1 MHCEVEK
8 MNLKWKFTLFFTAV
22 FSVIFS
28 ITAYA
33 SYDRIHSSNQA
44 LTHNLSTQLIESKAN
59 EAGGWLAQRIREL
72 HTISRTPTVVSM
84 EEEAIKK
91 YVTQLSE
98 DMDDYYGNEY
108 GTFGINDFSGL
119 EYITENQT
127 IDVRDRAYFKEMLVT
142 DKEYIFSE
150 PVISKTDSSM
160 ITVAC
165 YSIYNPEGKKAG
177 FVAASISLDK
187 LTSITE
193 NLSFYD
199 GDTLIM
205 DRSGTLYTHGS
216 NSLPPIILENIKDSI
231 PEEES
236 DQVIVEE
243 LGDTYTAFYAPIPGS
258 HDWYLCTVVENSRL
272 FHDTELLTSSLSGL
286 WMAMVLIGIVASF
299 FMSSRITRRV
309 SLLSDAMEEVQK
321 GNLDMTLA
329 VRGKDEISQLSMHFN
344 LMVEEIKRLM
354 REVIL
359 TQKEKRQRELQVLQA
374 QINPHFIYNTLDTIQ
389 WKALSYGA
397 DELSDL
403 IQALSSFFRIS
414 LSKGEEKISL
424 SKELAHVRSYLEIQ
438 QYRYSD
444 ILRYEIEGDENIEGA
459 LIPKIII
466 QPLVENAIYHG
477 IKPKLSGGK
486 IRIAAIRRGED
497 LILEVCDDGV
507 GIDEETLE
515 KLKEDI
521 KSARPKKSYGLYNVS
536 QRILLYYGKEYGLE
550 IKSRRQKGTC
560 VTISLPY
567 EEEEKN
573 AENNHL

>member
-1 MHCEVEK
+1 
-8 MNLKWKFTLFFTAV
+8 MNLKWKFTLFFTV
-22 FSVIFS
+22 IFSVIFS

-33 SYDRIHSSNQA
+33 SYDRIHSSNEV

-84 EEEAIKK
+84 EEEALKK
-91 YVTQLSE
+91 YVTQLSS
-98 DMDDYYGNEY
+98 DMDEYYGNEY

-127 IDVRDRAYFKEMLVT
+127 IDVRDRDYFKKMIES
-142 DKEYIFSE
+142 DEEYIFSE
-150 PVISKTDSSM
+150 PVSSKTDSSM

-165 YSIYNPEGKKAG
+165 YSIYNPEGEKVG

-193 NLSFYD
+193 NLSFYE
-199 GDTLIM
+199 GNSMIM
-205 DRSGTLYTHGS
+205 DRNGTLYTHGS
-216 NSLPPIILENIKDSI
+216 NGLSPIILEQIKKSI
-231 PEEES
+231 PREDREQVNVES
-236 DQVIVEE
+236 LD
-243 LGDTYTAFYAPIPGS
+243 DTYTAFYAPIPGS
-258 HDWYLCTVVENSRL
+258 QDWYLCTVVENSRL

-286 WMAMVLIGIVASF
+286 WLSMLVIGIGAAF

-309 SLLSDAMEEVQK
+309 SLLSFAMEEVQK
-321 GNLDMTLA
+321 GNFEFSLTMK
-329 VRGKDEISQLSMHFN
+329 GKDEISQLSMHFN
-344 LMVEEIKRLM
+344 LMVDEIKRLM
-354 REVIL
+354 KEVIL
-359 TQKEKRQRELQVLQA
+359 TQNEKRQRELQVLQA

-444 ILRYEIEGDENIEGA
+444 ILSYEIKSDENIEGA

-477 IKPKLSGGK
+477 IKPKLSNG
-486 IRIAAIRRGED
+486 RISILAFRREEK
-497 LILEVCDDGV
+497 LILEVRDDGV
-507 GIDEETLE
+507 GMDEDTREMLKKDITSE
-515 KLKEDI
+515 K
-521 KSARPKKSYGLYNVS
+521 PKKSYGLYNVS
-536 QRILLYYGKEYGLE
+536 QRVLLYYGKEYGLE
-550 IKSRRQKGTC
+550 IKSSRLQGTC
-560 VTISLPY
+560 VRISLPY
-567 EEEEKN
+567 EEEEKD
-573 AENNHL
+573 AENNHM

>member
-1 MHCEVEK
+1 
-8 MNLKWKFTLFFTAV
+8 MNLKWKFTLFFTV
-22 FSVIFS
+22 IFSVIFS

-33 SYDRIHSSNQA
+33 SYDRIHSSSQV
-44 LTHNLSTQLIESKAN
+44 LTNNLSTQLIESKAN

-84 EEEAIKK
+84 EEEALKK

-98 DMDDYYGNEY
+98 DMDEYYGNEY

-127 IDVRDRAYFKEMLVT
+127 IDVRDRDYFKKMLIS
-142 DKEYIFSE
+142 DEAYIFSE

-165 YSIYNPEGKKAG
+165 YSIYNLEGSKVG

-193 NLSFYD
+193 NLSFYE
-199 GDTLIM
+199 GASMII
-205 DRSGTLYTHGS
+205 DRKGTLYTHGA
-216 NSLPPIILENIKDSI
+216 NGLPPKILERVKVSI
-231 PEEES
+231 PHEDSE
-236 DQVIVEE
+236 QVIVEA
-243 LGDTYTAFYAPIPGS
+243 LNDTHTAFYAPIPGIQ
-258 HDWYLCTVVENSRL
+258 DWYLCTVVENRRL

-286 WMAMVLIGIVASF
+286 WISMLFIGIGAAF

-309 SLLSDAMEEVQK
+309 SLLSGAMEEVQK
-321 GNLDMTLA
+321 GNLETTLHIK
-329 VRGKDEISQLSMHFN
+329 GKDEISQLSMHFN

-354 REVIL
+354 KEVVL
-359 TQKEKRQRELQVLQA
+359 TQNEKRRRELQVLQA

-403 IQALSSFFRIS
+403 ILALSSFFRIS
-414 LSKGEEKISL
+414 LSKGEEKITL
-424 SKELAHVRSYLEIQ
+424 CKEMAHVRSYLDIQ

-444 ILRYEIEGDENIEGA
+444 ILSYEIDADEHTRGA

-477 IKPKLSGGK
+477 IKPKLSSGT
-486 IRIAAIRRGED
+486 IRVSAMRIEEK
-497 LILEVCDDGV
+497 LIIEVRDDGV
-507 GIDEETLE
+507 GMDHEMIEALQA
-515 KLKEDI
+515 DI
-521 KSARPKKSYGLYNVS
+521 EGTMPKKSYGLYNVS
-536 QRILLYYGKEYGLE
+536 QRVMLYYGKEYGLE
-550 IKSRRQKGTC
+550 IKSTLLEGTC
-560 VTISLPY
+560 VRISLPF
-567 EEEEKN
+567 EEEEN
-573 AENNHL
+573 HAENNHM